1 MNSNEPVRFR
11 LTFSKAGDLRF
22 VGHLDL
28 QRLIERCLRRSGL
41 PLRYSQG
48 FNPKVRLNL
57 ASALPLG
64 QESTAEVLDIWLDDH
79 VAIPEV
85 LSRLNQASPLGLR
98 FHKARV
104 VPNKMPSLQDSL
116 RESTFS
122 IDFLNTPDPQA
133 KLTALLADPNLII
146 ERRGKSLDIK
156 PCILN
161 LEWISPSLARMQLS
175 AIPGATGRVDEIL
188 LLVGINPATVS
199 ITRVGMSFEGDVQNE

>member
-1 MNSNEPVRFR
+1 
-11 LTFSKAGDLRF
+11 
-22 VGHLDL
+22 
-28 QRLIERCLRRSGL
+28 
-41 PLRYSQG
+41 
-48 FNPKVRLNL
+48 
-57 ASALPLG
+57 
-64 QESTAEVLDIWLDDH
+64 
-79 VAIPEV
+79 
-85 LSRLNQASPLGLR
+85 
-98 FHKARV
+98 
-104 VPNKMPSLQDSL
+104 MPSLQDSL

-133 KLTALLADPNLII
+133 KLTALLANPNLII